1 MPDILH
7 KVGIRASASH
17 VYNKLTTNEGLAQW
31 WTTDTTGAGDIG
43 SIIKFRFNGDGPDFE
58 VADLLPDKLVKWKHS
73 GSMPEDWMGTEVQ
86 FQLTF
91 KNNQTYVL
99 FSHSGWQAQSDFM
112 GHCSLKWATF
122 LMSLKDAIETGSGKP
137 FPNDIH
143 IDHDE

>member
-7 KVGIRASASH
+7 KVGIKAPASN
-17 VYNKLTTNEGLAQW
+17 VYKKLTTNEGLAQW
-31 WTTDTTGAGDIG
+31 WTTDTSGAGAIG

-58 VADLLPDKLVKWKHS
+58 VTDLLPDKLVKWKHS
-73 GSMPEDWMGTEVQ
+73 GSMPEDWMGTEIQ
-86 FQLTF
+86 FELTH

-122 LMSLKDAIETGSGKP
+122 LMSLKEAIETGSGKP
-137 FPNDIH
+137 FPNDVH